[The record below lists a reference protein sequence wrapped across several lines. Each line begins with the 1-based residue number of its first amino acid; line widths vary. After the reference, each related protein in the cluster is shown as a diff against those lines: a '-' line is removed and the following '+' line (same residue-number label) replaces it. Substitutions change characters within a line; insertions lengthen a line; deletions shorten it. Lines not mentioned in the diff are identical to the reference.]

1 MTPFSIIQK
10 NLQRNLKNYVL
21 YFASMILSIVIY
33 FIFVSLQYN
42 EDIVEQTKTA
52 KGISDVFTASSV
64 ILIIFVAIF
73 ISYSNSFFTKRR
85 KKEIALYSL
94 LGVRKRQIGAL
105 LFYENLIIG
114 MFALIIGMSIGAL
127 LSKVFSMLLLK
138 VMQLSTA
145 ISFSISLEAIM
156 HTILVFTVIILITS
170 FQGYSIIYKF
180 KLIELLRAERQNE
193 LIPKGSIWT
202 ALLGIILVISSYWF
216 ALQPI
221 FSSIWLDHTIRNM
234 CIILCFSIVGTYFIF
249 RSFTVFLLLGL
260 QKNKT
265 RYYRGINVVSVS
277 QLLARIQSNAKS
289 LTAIALLSTVTLCGI
304 GASYSMY
311 YKNKVMIDK
320 TEPFSFMYVKTDSHI
335 DQQIE
340 NTIRNSNHTIKEKIT
355 IPLIKVKADL
365 QVNGL
370 MPINFEKNPN
380 ELNLLSESTFN
391 TLTDKT
397 DKDIKVSLQNRE
409 IIALDANKSNTF
421 QTEYKNGKAKLHL
434 SGNDYSLQFVGKIQ
448 DNILNDSL
456 HEFTIVVTDKVFS
469 DITKKQEPYMLQ
481 AYKVSDDKNT
491 KELTKVLQ
499 ILLPKD
505 IHLISKYSAYTGV
518 VEATGLVIFA
528 GVFLGLV
535 FLAATGSIIYFKQLT
550 EATIDQDK
558 YIILRKLGVS
568 KQTIFKSI
576 AKQIAFIFIL
586 PLTVGSLHSIV
597 ALNALSNTLGID
609 IFIPVLTTI
618 VAYTL
623 IYFAYYI
630 LTVKS
635 YNNIVNK

>member
-42 EDIVEQTKTA
+42 DYIVEQTSTA
-52 KGISDVFTASSV
+52 KGIADVFKASSV

-73 ISYSNSFFTKRR
+73 IWYSNSFFTKKR

-94 LGVRKRQIGAL
+94 LGVPKRQIGTM

-114 MFALIIGMSIGAL
+114 IIALIIGMGIGAL

-170 FQGYSIIYKF
+170 FHGYSIIYKF
-180 KLIELLRAERQNE
+180 KLIELLQAERQGE

-202 ALLGIILVISSYWF
+202 ALLGIILVIASYWF

-221 FSSIWLDHTIRNM
+221 FSSIWLDHKIRNM
-234 CIILCFSIVGTYFIF
+234 CIILGGSVIGTYFIF

-277 QLLARIQSNAKS
+277 QLLARIQSNAKT
-289 LTAIALLSTVTLCGI
+289 LTAIALLSAVTLCGI

-340 NTIRNSNHTIKEKIT
+340 NTIRNSNHTVKEKIA
-355 IPLIKVKADL
+355 IPLIKIKADL
-365 QVNGL
+365 QVNGIL
-370 MPINFEKNPN
+370 PVDFERNPK

-391 TLTDKT
+391 MLADKT
-397 DKDIKVSLQNRE
+397 NKDIQVSLQNTE
-409 IIALDANKSNTF
+409 VVALDANKSTTF
-421 QTEYKNGKAKLHL
+421 QTEYKNGKVDLHL
-434 SGNDYSLQFVGKIQ
+434 SSSDYSLQFVGKIQ

-456 HEFTIVVTDKVFS
+456 HEFTIVVPDKIFS
-469 DITKKQEPYMLQ
+469 DMSKQQKPYMLQ

-491 KELTKVLQ
+491 EKLTKAIQ
-499 ILLPKD
+499 ILLKD
-505 IHLISKYSAYTGV
+505 INLISKYGAYKSA